1 MPPKNRSSGS
11 RSGSPAATGEI
22 KESGAV
28 VSSDELPSNFESSMR
43 SFRDEIDSRMSD
55 MHQTTLALIS
65 KVSEE
70 SDRRFNALAALIERR
85 DADRTPLREG
95 RSYSPRKPRRELPKK
110 EPVYWFDP
118 LPPTSPVE
126 QEVYLSEFDSD
137 QEVARLTRPT
147 PKPARLSLVNGLEA
161 IQKRK
166 MAGSTVQYYEQAPK
180 PNFKLDTLKYSEV
193 HAFVLSFTLHML
205 RYPTAPVQ
213 LQLLI
218 DRRVQAHI
226 MSTCMIMREDDFYAM
241 NNTEVLK
248 CIQRTISPKNKKKF
262 WNILN
267 VQFVLILMQTFSWM
281 LSTL

>member
-11 RSGSPAATGEI
+11 RSDSPVATVEI
-22 KESGAV
+22 KETGSVIPQTEIPTDAV
-28 VSSDELPSNFESSMR
+28 FRSSV
-43 SFRDEIDSRMSD
+43 DEIENRMMNRMSD
-55 MHQTTLALIS
+55 MVSQLSKDLANQVADQICRFR
-65 KVSEE
+65 E
-70 SDRRFNALAALIERR
+70 SVDEDIRIRLEASRT
-85 DADRTPLREG
+85 DRTPWRE
-95 RSYSPRKPRRELPKK
+95 RKNYSPRKPRRESPRK

-137 QEVARLTRPT
+137 QEVARPTRPT
-147 PKPARLSLVNGLEA
+147 PKPARLSLVDGLEA

-166 MAGSTVQYYEQAPK
+166 MAVSTIQYYEQAPK

-193 HAFVLSFTLHML
+193 HAFVLAFKLHML

-241 NNTEVLK
+241 NNTEILK

-262 WNILN
+262 
-267 VQFVLILMQTFSWM
+267 
-281 LSTL
+281 